1 MEIIQEFNCPH
12 CFSTKVVK
20 NGIKKNGR
28 QNYRCRSCKKQFQHE
43 YLYWGSKIDN
53 KRMTINMLLNG
64 NGIRD
69 IARLLHISTGSI
81 IRTLLSLS
89 AIQLQPSQR
98 YYHQVQVDE
107 LYSFVQ
113 SKRKKVWI
121 LYAYC
126 AQTDEILA
134 VTAGKRNKKTLK
146 DLLKRLQ
153 NLTINFWCT
162 DAWRVFKEVF
172 HPQEHLIGKRFTK
185 AIEGVNTSLRN
196 SCKRLHRRTTAFSKK
211 VIHHWIALKLVM
223 NYRNLRTSYI

>member
-134 VTAGKRNKKTLK
+134 SNQYIIDILEKKQK
-146 DLLKRLQ
+146 Q
-153 NLTINFWCT
+153 
-162 DAWRVFKEVF
+162 
-172 HPQEHLIGKRFTK
+172 
-185 AIEGVNTSLRN
+185 S
-196 SCKRLHRRTTAFSKK
+196 
-211 VIHHWIALKLVM
+211 
-223 NYRNLRTSYI
+223 